1 MKTSTNW
8 IKHILATVLAVVM
21 VFSSGAICAMAD
33 SEGVNSAEFSG
44 NGDTEMEDEGNE
56 VSEVVNPFTDVNA
69 GNLYYDAVL
78 WAYDQ
83 NITIGT
89 GDGSTF
95 SPSNSCTR
103 AQFVTFLWRMEGGP
117 KPESSTTVFT
127 DISSFEYYND
137 AVLWAYETG
146 ITNGTST
153 TTFSPNA
160 SITRAQA
167 ITCLYRYEKCPA
179 VSGAKIFADVNTEQY
194 YAAAVQWAAEQGI
207 TNGTSDTTFSP
218 ETVGTQ
224 GQMVTFLYR
233 YKVEPLSNS

>member
-1 MKTSTNW
+1 MVTPKQKMKQERLAKLSTPSLMSMQAVSIMMRFYGHMIKTSPN
-8 IKHILATVLAVVM
+8 
-21 VFSSGAICAMAD
+21 
-33 SEGVNSAEFSG
+33 
-44 NGDTEMEDEGNE
+44 
-56 VSEVVNPFTDVNA
+56 
-69 GNLYYDAVL
+69 
-78 WAYDQ
+78 
-83 NITIGT
+83 GT

-103 AQFVTFLWRMEGGP
+103 AQFVTFLWRMAGEP

-127 DISSFEYYND
+127 DISSSEYYND
-137 AVLWAYETG
+137 AVLWAYENG

-167 ITCLYRYEKCPA
+167 ITCLYLYAKCPA
-179 VSGAKIFADVNTEQY
+179 VSGIKIFADVNTEQY
-194 YAAAVQWAAEQGI
+194 YATAVQWAAEQGI

-218 ETVGTQ
+218 EATGMR

-233 YKVEPLSNS
+233 YKVEPLSK

>member
-1 MKTSTNW
+1 MKSLTNW
-8 IKHILATVLAVVM
+8 IKHMLVAVVAVIM
-21 VFSSGAICAMAD
+21 VFSLCAICALAD
-33 SEGVNSAEFSG
+33 GEGVSSAEVTA
-44 NGDTEMEDEGNE
+44 NGDTQAEEEARE
-56 VSEVVNPFTDVNA
+56 ISEVVNPFTDVNA
-69 GNLYYDAVL
+69 DDIYYDAVL

-103 AQFVTFLWRMEGGP
+103 AQFVTFLWRMAGEP

-127 DISSFEYYND
+127 DISSSGYYND
-137 AVLWAYETG
+137 AVLWAYENG
-146 ITNGTST
+146 ITNGTSA

-179 VSGAKIFADVNTEQY
+179 VSGVKIFTDVNTEQY
-194 YAAAVQWAAEQGI
+194 YATAVQWAAEQGI
-207 TNGTSDTTFSP
+207 TNGTSVTSFSP
-218 ETVGTQ
+218 EATGTR

-233 YKVEPLSNS
+233 YKVEPLSN